1 MGDYKRILELDPQN
15 YQAQKCSTLLEA
27 VLSDDG
33 SGCINSDMIQTAL
46 TNMMAKAAQRREQQL
61 QLDQLQGNNQMDTS
75 TSASELVFHEKEEQ
89 KKIRERITQS
99 VDKMKAYFPH
109 PSHAIYFIR
118 MIEKMKLDPNSQWF
132 PWGTPPVSHMESVLE
147 ALQE

>member
-1 MGDYKRILELDPQN
+1 MGEIDPNYLKVLLRRANAYEELEMLDEAYEDYKRILELDPQN

-75 TSASELVFHEKEEQ
+75 TSA
-89 KKIRERITQS
+89 
-99 VDKMKAYFPH
+99 
-109 PSHAIYFIR
+109 
-118 MIEKMKLDPNSQWF
+118 
-132 PWGTPPVSHMESVLE
+132 
-147 ALQE
+147 